1 MVFSIVT
8 PLKGN
13 IAKGNA
19 SKNIAKV
26 TLVPNYGISTYR
38 PFERKFGKEKDKNEV
53 NIGKINKSIKSM
65 ITPIQYKISTFNPKT
80 QKYKC

>member
-13 IAKGNA
+13 IEKGNA

-38 PFERKFGKEKDKNEV
+38 PFERKKFIKDKNDEI
-53 NIGKINKSIKSM
+53 NIEKINKSMMAPKE
-65 ITPIQYKISTFNPKT
+65 YKISTFNPKT
-80 QKYKC
+80 PKI